1 MVILLSVVAV
11 QINIKRRKWWHDVH
25 VLKAYIDMKE
35 TLSRIAIALFAL
47 TLVNCK
53 LIIDKHLPVTASKC
67 TFLVTVLAQ
76 SFIAFDNSN
85 CCVLTAFRY

>member
-1 MVILLSVVAV
+1 
-11 QINIKRRKWWHDVH
+11 
-25 VLKAYIDMKE
+25 MKE
-35 TLSRIAIALFAL
+35 TLSRIALALFAL

-53 LIIDKHLPVTASKC
+53 LIIDKHLPVTVSKC

-85 CCVLTAFRY
+85 CCVLTVFRY